1 MSGSDAGPWL
11 LPLLEARAGAL
22 EQLPAQIYES
32 PELRPLVGWGHTG
45 QALVAMR
52 HGDYPRAHQHLDQAL
67 ASGADGDP
75 ILRATCA
82 HYRGAVYHHAGQPDA
97 ALVQLHDALE
107 LFSTEHFVAGRV
119 LDTLGMVYAAT
130 DDYATARELYEAAIR
145 CKERC
150 QDKQGLAVSH
160 GQLGRLALDWGD
172 LREAERH
179 FRMDLD
185 LALRLE
191 DERGVA
197 LMYGALGQVALSDG
211 RAAEAAALLD
221 ESIRRAHLGGW
232 TITEG
237 YARKDRAR
245 ACLLL
250 HEREDA
256 EHQLNTAEVLF
267 QPAGFAEGLAH
278 LYRVRAQLWQDL
290 GKYDEA
296 ERLLMR
302 ALAHFES
309 MRERVQVA
317 RTQRELA
324 QLMRR
329 RGASAVLVS
338 QALLRGLESAERCRR
353 HILVREIEA
362 ELRAVDEVAYMRH
375 IYQRARGRGV
385 RVDTASL
392 LSGERETITV
402 LFLDLESSTEYM
414 RGTDPE
420 VILLTLNQMMAK
432 LADV

>member
-1 MSGSDAGPWL
+1 MMGRFSGVWCALLWASRWGRSTMHVDNDVIRRVLDSLRRWGWEAGAEKLKAEIGSVAMSGSDAGPWL

-191 DERGVA
+191 DERGV
-197 LMYGALGQVALSDG
+197 
-211 RAAEAAALLD
+211 
-221 ESIRRAHLGGW
+221 
-232 TITEG
+232 
-237 YARKDRAR
+237 
-245 ACLLL
+245 
-250 HEREDA
+250 
-256 EHQLNTAEVLF
+256 
-267 QPAGFAEGLAH
+267 
-278 LYRVRAQLWQDL
+278 
-290 GKYDEA
+290 
-296 ERLLMR
+296 
-302 ALAHFES
+302 
-309 MRERVQVA
+309 
-317 RTQRELA
+317 
-324 QLMRR
+324 
-329 RGASAVLVS
+329 
-338 QALLRGLESAERCRR
+338 
-353 HILVREIEA
+353 
-362 ELRAVDEVAYMRH
+362 
-375 IYQRARGRGV
+375 
-385 RVDTASL
+385 
-392 LSGERETITV
+392 
-402 LFLDLESSTEYM
+402 
-414 RGTDPE
+414 
-420 VILLTLNQMMAK
+420 
-432 LADV
+432 